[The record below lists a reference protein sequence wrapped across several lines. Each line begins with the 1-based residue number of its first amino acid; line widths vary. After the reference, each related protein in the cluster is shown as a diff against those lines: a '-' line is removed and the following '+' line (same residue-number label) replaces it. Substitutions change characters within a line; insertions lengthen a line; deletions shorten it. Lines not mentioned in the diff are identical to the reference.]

1 MLRNMTV
8 ATKITLGFVSLIALL
23 VIVGGAGYIALNTAS
38 TGFDEYAAL
47 ARDSDMAGEMQ
58 AAMLMAR
65 MQVKDFVI
73 RGTQVEIDEFNRDF
87 GDMDELVAQAQLDI
101 QDPERAALI
110 DTVDE
115 KTDDYAD
122 YFVQATEFQA
132 ERDRAVNEVLD
143 VNGPIMEQELTEI
156 LTSARDDQDMVA
168 AYYASLALRN
178 LLLARLYM
186 AKFLDTNAQD
196 DVERVYSE
204 FDIMQEELTTLDAE
218 VQNADRRASLANV
231 QSRMVAYRQGFTDL
245 VEAITQRNKV
255 IEDRLD
261 VIGPEVA
268 AAIDEV
274 KLDIIDDTRILGDAQ
289 RASNERTVFVIIL
302 VAAAAALF
310 GTVLAIAITRG
321 IQNQLGKDPAIIQT
335 ITGRIAEG
343 DLTVEFDDDEKSNRG
358 VYASMREMTEK
369 LQEVVAN
376 IRGASEYVASGSEQI
391 SSTAQ
396 QMSQGATE
404 QAASAEEVSSS
415 MEEMSSNIRQNADN
429 SLQTEKI
436 AQKSAKDAA
445 EGGEAVRETV
455 VAMRE
460 IAEKINIIEEIARN
474 TNLLALNAAIE
485 AARAGEHG
493 KGFAVVAAEVRRLAE
508 RSQKAAA
515 EIGELSTKSVDVAE
529 KAGQML
535 EQIVPDIQRTAE
547 LVQEIS
553 AASNEQNSGA
563 DQINKA
569 IMQLDQVI
577 QQNASGSEEM
587 ASMSE
592 ELSSQSQALQTT
604 VGYFKVPSAKLTGS
618 SRRSLHDR
626 SGTGNGD
633 RSGGRTQQTSTAT
646 GLALPADSGGGN
658 GGNKPSRK
666 AEEPKQQTKDKPEQ
680 PREAS
685 REKNKAGAGITLD
698 LGDGGSDSSDSEFE
712 EF

>member
-1 MLRNMTV
+1 MFKNMTV
-8 ATKITLGFVSLIALL
+8 AAKITLGFVSVIALL
-23 VIVGGAGYIALNTAS
+23 VVVGGSGYVALTSAS
-38 TGFDEYAAL
+38 RGFEEYAAL

-58 AAMLMAR
+58 AAMLMSR
-65 MQVKDFVI
+65 MQVKDFLI
-73 RGTQVEIDEFNRDF
+73 RGTQAEIDEFNRDF
-87 GDMDELVAQAQLDI
+87 AEMDALVAQGQTDI
-101 QDPERAALI
+101 QDPERAALVDLI
-110 DTVDE
+110 DE

-122 YFVQATEFQA
+122 YFVQATGFQA
-132 ERDRAVNEVLD
+132 ERDTAVNEILD
-143 VNGPIMEQELTEI
+143 VNGPEMETALTDI
-156 LTSARDDQDMVA
+156 LMSAREDADMEA

-186 AKFLDTNAQD
+186 AKYLDTNARS
-196 DVERVYSE
+196 DVNRVYAE
-204 FDIMQEELTTLDAE
+204 FDTMQEELSALDAALQNPTRRALLAE
-218 VQNADRRASLANV
+218 VQN
-231 QSRMVAYRQGFTDL
+231 RMAVYRQGFTDL
-245 VEAITQRNKV
+245 VSAIDSRNDIV
-255 IEDRLD
+255 ENNLD

-268 AAIDEV
+268 DAVDDV
-274 KLDIIDDTRILGDAQ
+274 KLDIIDDSRILGDTQ
-289 RASNERTVFVIIL
+289 RASNQRTILIIIV

-310 GTVLAIAITRG
+310 GIVLAVTITRG
-321 IQNQLGKDPAIIQT
+321 IQNQLGKDPAVIQA

-343 DLTVEFDDDEKSNRG
+343 DLTIEFDTDAKSNRG
-358 VYASMREMTEK
+358 VYLSMREMTEK
-369 LQEVVAN
+369 LQEVVAS

-391 SSTAQ
+391 SSTAEE
-396 QMSQGATE
+396 MSQGATE

-436 AQKSAKDAA
+436 AQKSAQDAQ
-445 EGGEAVRETV
+445 EGGQAVRETV
-455 VAMRE
+455 AAMRE
-460 IAEKINIIEEIARN
+460 IAEKIGIIEEISRN

-508 RSQKAAA
+508 RSQKASA

-529 KAGQML
+529 RAGQML

-563 DQINKA
+563 NQINKA

-592 ELSSQSQALQTT
+592 ELASQSQALQTT
-604 VGYFKVPSAKLTGS
+604 VSYFKVPSTKLDRTNM
-618 SRRSLHDR
+618 RSLHAGSNTGAASR
-626 SGTGNGD
+626 LPAQSGQSAPSGNSAQVAQSS
-633 RSGGRTQQTSTAT
+633 RPAAAAAT
-646 GLALPADSGGGN
+646 GLALPSSAEDRSGESDGSNGKKGGISLELE
-658 GGNKPSRK
+658 G
-666 AEEPKQQTKDKPEQ
+666 A
-680 PREAS
+680 AS
-685 REKNKAGAGITLD
+685 DT
-698 LGDGGSDSSDSEFE
+698 GDGDFE